1 MKRRQFAG
9 SLAAGIGALFVGGH
23 IQKSWASSAILAKSD
38 SDSITKKLRQI
49 EVQSGGRLGVA
60 ILDTQTGQ
68 AHSYRA
74 DERFPMCSTFK
85 LLAAGFTLKRVD
97 LGQEQLARR
106 IRFKAADLMSY
117 SPITE
122 KHVGGDGMS
131 VAELCEAAITL
142 SDNTAAN
149 LLLHSFGGPALLTAY
164 LRSLDDKVTRLDR
177 IEPELNESTPGD
189 PRDTTSPKA
198 MLSTMR
204 QLVLGT
210 ALTPGSREQL
220 TNWLLANK
228 TGDKRLRALLPSGWR
243 VADKTGS
250 GAYGTTNDIGVLFP
264 PNRAPVL
271 VVSYLTGTKANPAT
285 REAAL
290 AEVGRLAASMVTG
303 N

>member
-1 MKRRQFAG
+1 MKRRQFATNF
-9 SLAAGIGALFVGGH
+9 AAGVGAFVIGGYL
-23 IQKSWASSAILAKSD
+23 QKSWASLANSGKSD
-38 SDSITKKLRQI
+38 DDSMSKKLRQI
-49 EVQSGGRLGVA
+49 EARSGGRLGVA
-60 ILDTQTGQ
+60 IIDTQSGQ
-68 AHSYRA
+68 AHSYRG

-97 LGQEQLARR
+97 LGHEQLARR
-106 IRFKAADLMSY
+106 IRFDTADLISY
-117 SPITE
+117 SPVT
-122 KHVGGDGMS
+122 KKYVGDVGMT

-149 LLLHSFGGPALLTAY
+149 LLLHSFGGPAKLTAY
-164 LRSLDDKVTRLDR
+164 LGSLGDKITRLDR
-177 IEPELNESTPGD
+177 IEPQLNQATPGD
-189 PRDTTSPKA
+189 ARDTTSPNA

-204 QLVLGT
+204 QLVLGK

-271 VVSYLTGTKANPAT
+271 VVSYLTGSRADVAT

-290 AEVGRLAASMVTG
+290 AEVGRLAASLVSG